1 MSEAGGGS
9 RPEERPEGPEEVI
22 RAKYLD
28 YCSAQVADLL
38 LLLSP
43 DQMYQLAQEAA
54 DEAGTSGSLSYEE
67 IVRLATDRIAEK
79 MVLPPFEV
87 WLEDYRRHPE
97 FYDRYLMGF
106 WESELRR
113 APEP

>member
-1 MSEAGGGS
+1 MSEAGGASEPMVPG
-9 RPEERPEGPEEVI
+9 EEPEEVL
-22 RAKYLD
+22 RSKYLD

-43 DQMYQLAQEAA
+43 DQIYLLAQEAA
-54 DEAGTSGSLSYEE
+54 READTSGDLSYEE
-67 IVRLATDRIAEK
+67 IVHLATDRASRK
-79 MVLPPFEV
+79 LVLPPFEV
-87 WLEDYRRHPE
+87 WVEDYRAHPD

-106 WESELRR
+106 WESETSR